1 MGFLAICAGDGL
13 AAVFRDLGCDAV
25 VSGGQTMN
33 PSTESILEGIDQV
46 PAETVFVLPNNGNI
60 IMAAQQCQGLTEK
73 NVVVIP
79 SKTVPQGIT
88 AAPLYYLPVLLGASL
103 LTGAVTGVAAAC
115 LFRALRHTSI
125 LR

>member
-1 MGFLAICAGDGL
+1 M
-13 AAVFRDLGCDAV
+13 FRDLGCDAV

-88 AAPLYYLPVLLGASL
+88 AMMNVDPEAFPDHLCRP
-103 LTGAVTGVAAAC
+103 
-115 LFRALRHTSI
+115 
-125 LR
+125 